1 MISYLGDFSE
11 DATVYIMFNTFSSD
25 DPSASCTI
33 TNFINTDV
41 HIHKDDGL
49 TQRNNAAGITVSV
62 DFDGITGSHMV
73 KIDTSDNTVAGFW
86 VVGHE
91 YFVRIEGTTIDGAT
105 INSVIGQFSI
115 ENRFNEVDVVKWLGT
130 AAATPTVAGVPEVD
144 LTHWLGTGVS
154 VNVAGKPT
162 VDVTNIGASSQSLI
176 DLKDFVDSGY
186 DPVTNKVQGVVLV
199 DTTTTNTDLVSA
211 AAIVNEWETQSQADP
226 TGFHVN
232 VKEVNGTAQT
242 ANDNSADI
250 NAILGDTNELQTDW
264 VNGGRL
270 DLILDIIAV
279 DTTTDIPAL
288 IAALNNISTAQVNTE
303 VDTALSDIHL
313 DHLLAADY
321 DPAAKPG
328 VATALFNELIESDGG
343 VSRYTANALEQAPI
357 ADVSALATSAALSTH
372 DGKLDTADAN
382 IDTLLTRI
390 TAAVAL
396 ASVCTE
402 TRLAELDAANMPSDL
417 DNTYASTV
425 GNFTILSSAT
435 YGNSALKALIDTID
449 GIVDNILADTGTDG
463 VLLAATATSA
473 QLVDDVWDEILS
485 GVTHNISTS
494 AGRRVRE
501 IGAYAIQ
508 SGTAQAGNSIHITLA
523 ATASATDGIYNRNLL
538 VIVGGTGAG
547 QTRTIVDYVGSTKVA
562 LADREWRISPDA
574 TSEYQVVPDDTPLV
588 ADHGLTRAGTVNT
601 IQLRTYASAVDSIYN
616 GAIIAIIAGTGRGES
631 RIVESY
637 VGATRTATVCDNWD
651 VTPDTTSVYVM
662 MPYGMAA
669 VVCIGADPLADIK
682 TQADSA
688 LTDYDPPTRT
698 EATTDKNAIITE
710 VDANETKIDA
720 LNNITVADIIA
731 GVADGSYD
739 LQEMMRIMFAA
750 LSGKSSGGGATT
762 LTFRDSGDAK
772 NRITATVN
780 SSGDRT
786 AMTLD
791 AT

>member
-1 MISYLGDFSE
+1 MISYLGDFAE
-11 DATVYIMFNTFSSD
+11 DTTVYIMFNTFSSD
-25 DPSASCTI
+25 DPSASVTI

-130 AAATPTVAGVPEVD
+130 AVATPTVAGVPEVD
-144 LTHWLGTGVS
+144 ATHWLGTGVS

-199 DTTTTNTDLVSA
+199 DTTTTNTDMV
-211 AAIVNEWETQSQADP
+211 
-226 TGFHVN
+226 
-232 VKEVNGTAQT
+232 GT
-242 ANDNSADI
+242 DN
-250 NAILGDTNELQTDW
+250 
-264 VNGGRL
+264 
-270 DLILDIIAV
+270 
-279 DTTTDIPAL
+279 
-288 IAALNNISTAQVNTE
+288 AALA
-303 VDTALSDIHL
+303 
-313 DHLLAADY
+313 
-321 DPAAKPG
+321 
-328 VATALFNELIESDGG
+328 ATALTDTTWTDAKAAFLDHS
-343 VSRYTANALEQAPI
+343 I
-357 ADVSALATSAALSTH
+357 ATV
-372 DGKLDTADAN
+372 DTN
-382 IDTLLTRI
+382 VDTLLTRI
-390 TAAVAL
+390 TAARAGYLDNLSAGAVAL
-396 ASVCTE
+396 ASA
-402 TRLAELDAANMPSDL
+402 LATAQTDL
-417 DNTYASTV
+417 DTITGTDGVTLATLQALYAPNKVIPDVAGTAAGLHSTTD
-425 GNFTILSSAT
+425 G
-435 YGNSALKALIDTID
+435 KIDT
-449 GIVDNILADTGTDG
+449 VDTNVDSILADTGTDG

-485 GVTHNISTS
+485 GVTHNISGS

-501 IGAYAIQ
+501 IGAFAIH
-508 SGTAQAGNSIHITLA
+508 SGTAQAGTINSITLA
-523 ATASATDGIYNRNLL
+523 ATANGGDGVYNRNLI
-538 VIVGGTGAG
+538 VITDNTGVG
-547 QTRTIVDYVGSTKVA
+547 QTRTIVDYNDTTKVVVV
-562 LADREWRISPDA
+562 DRDWRITPDNTTA
-574 TSEYQVVPDDTPLV
+574 YQIVPDNTPLTV
-588 ADHGLTRAGTVNT
+588 DHGVAQGGTSTT
-601 IQLRTYASAVDSIYN
+601 ITIRDYASSVDDVYLCN
-616 GAIIAIIAGTGRGES
+616 QIAIVAGTGRGQV
-631 RIVESY
+631 RL
-637 VGATRTATVCDNWD
+637 VGAYDGTTKVVTICGANW
-651 VTPDTTSVYVM
+651 VTTPDTTSIYVM
-662 MPYGMAA
+662 MPYGTTCTN
-669 VVCIGADPLADIK
+669 CIGTAALALINTECD
-682 TQADSA
+682 TA
-688 LTDYDPPTRT
+688 LADYDPPTRT
-698 EATTDKNAIITE
+698 EATADKDAIITE
-710 VDANETKIDA
+710 VNANETKIDA
-720 LNNITVADIIA
+720 LNDITVADIIA

-750 LSGKSSGGGATT
+750 LSGKSSGGGTTT

>member
-1 MISYLGDFSE
+1 MISYLGDFAE
-11 DATVYIMFNTFSSD
+11 DNTVYIMFNTFSSD

-33 TNFINTDV
+33 TNFVNTDV

-144 LTHWLGTGVS
+144 ITHMAGGVQ
-154 VNVAGKPT
+154 T
-162 VDVTNIGASSQSLI
+162 VT
-176 DLKDFVDSGY
+176 DLKDFADAGY

-211 AAIVNEWETQSQADP
+211 ADVVNEWETQSQADP

-232 VKEVNGTAQT
+232 VLEIGGTAQT
-242 ANDNSADI
+242 ANDNGADI

-270 DLILDIIAV
+270 DLILDIIAADTTTDIPATISTMQGNV
-279 DTTTDIPAL
+279 TDILGDTNELQGDWTNTGRLDTILDTIAEDTTTDIPAL
-288 IAALNNISTAQVNTE
+288 IATAQTDLDIITG
-303 VDTALSDIHL
+303 VD
-313 DHLLAADY
+313 
-321 DPAAKPG
+321 G
-328 VATALFNELIESDGG
+328 VT
-343 VSRYTANALEQAPI
+343 
-357 ADVSALATSAALSTH
+357 LATLQALYAPNKVVPDVAGTAAGLHSTT
-372 DGKLDTADAN
+372 DGKIDTVDAN
-382 IDTLLTRI
+382 
-390 TAAVAL
+390 
-396 ASVCTE
+396 
-402 TRLAELDAANMPSDL
+402 
-417 DNTYASTV
+417 
-425 GNFTILSSAT
+425 
-435 YGNSALKALIDTID
+435 
-449 GIVDNILADTGTDG
+449 VDSILADTGTDG

-485 GVTHNISTS
+485 GVTHNISGS

-501 IGAYAIQ
+501 IGAFAIH
-508 SGTAQAGNSIHITLA
+508 SGTAQAGTINSITLA
-523 ATASATDGIYNRNLL
+523 ATANGGDGVYNRNLI
-538 VIVGGTGAG
+538 VITDNTGVG
-547 QTRTIVDYVGSTKVA
+547 QTRTIVDYNDTTKVVVV
-562 LADREWRISPDA
+562 DRDWRITPDNTTA
-574 TSEYQVVPDDTPLV
+574 YQIVPDNTPLTV
-588 ADHGLTRAGTVNT
+588 DHGVAQGGTSTT
-601 IQLRTYASAVDSIYN
+601 ITIRDYASSVDDVYLCN
-616 GAIIAIIAGTGRGES
+616 QIAIIAGTGRGQV
-631 RIVESY
+631 RL
-637 VGATRTATVCDNWD
+637 VGAYDGTTKVVTICGANW
-651 VTPDTTSVYVM
+651 VTTPDTTSIYVM
-662 MPYGMAA
+662 MPYGTTCTNC
-669 VVCIGADPLADIK
+669 VG
-682 TQADSA
+682 DSA
-688 LTDYDPPTRT
+688 QDQ
-698 EATTDKNAIITE
+698 I
-710 VDANETKIDA
+710 
-720 LNNITVADIIA
+720 VAAIIA

-750 LSGKSSGGGATT
+750 LSGKSSGGSTTT

>member
-1 MISYLGDFSE
+1 MISYLGDFAE
-11 DATVYIMFNTFSSD
+11 DTTVYIMFNTFSSD
-25 DPSASCTI
+25 DPSASVTI

-130 AAATPTVAGVPEVD
+130 AVATPTVAGVPEVD
-144 LTHWLGTGVS
+144 ATHWLGTGVS

-199 DTTTTNTDLVSA
+199 DTTTTNTDMV
-211 AAIVNEWETQSQADP
+211 
-226 TGFHVN
+226 
-232 VKEVNGTAQT
+232 GT
-242 ANDNSADI
+242 DN
-250 NAILGDTNELQTDW
+250 
-264 VNGGRL
+264 
-270 DLILDIIAV
+270 
-279 DTTTDIPAL
+279 
-288 IAALNNISTAQVNTE
+288 AALA
-303 VDTALSDIHL
+303 
-313 DHLLAADY
+313 
-321 DPAAKPG
+321 
-328 VATALFNELIESDGG
+328 ATALTDTTWTDAKAAFLDHS
-343 VSRYTANALEQAPI
+343 I
-357 ADVSALATSAALSTH
+357 ATV
-372 DGKLDTADAN
+372 DTN
-382 IDTLLTRI
+382 VDTLLTRI
-390 TAAVAL
+390 TAARAGYLDNLSAGAVAL
-396 ASVCTE
+396 ASA
-402 TRLAELDAANMPSDL
+402 LATAQTDL
-417 DNTYASTV
+417 DTITGTDGVTLATLQALYAPNKVIPDVAGTAAGLHSTTD
-425 GNFTILSSAT
+425 G
-435 YGNSALKALIDTID
+435 KIDT
-449 GIVDNILADTGTDG
+449 VDTNVDSILADTGTDG

-485 GVTHNISTS
+485 GITHNISGS

-501 IGAYAIQ
+501 IGAFAIH
-508 SGTAQAGNSIHITLA
+508 SGTAQAGTINSITLA
-523 ATASATDGIYNRNLL
+523 ATANGGDGVYNRNLI
-538 VIVGGTGAG
+538 VITDNTGVG
-547 QTRTIVDYVGSTKVA
+547 QTRTIVDYNDTTKVVVV
-562 LADREWRISPDA
+562 DRDWRITPDNTTA
-574 TSEYQVVPDDTPLV
+574 YQIVPDNTPLTV
-588 ADHGLTRAGTVNT
+588 DHGVAQGGTSTT
-601 IQLRTYASAVDSIYN
+601 ITIRDYASSVDDVYLCN
-616 GAIIAIIAGTGRGES
+616 QIAIVAGTGRGQV
-631 RIVESY
+631 RL
-637 VGATRTATVCDNWD
+637 VGAYNGTTKVVTICGANW
-651 VTPDTTSVYVM
+651 VTTPDTTSIYVM
-662 MPYGMAA
+662 MPYGTTCTN
-669 VVCIGADPLADIK
+669 CIGTAALALINTECD
-682 TQADSA
+682 TA
-688 LTDYDPPTRT
+688 LADYDPPTRT
-698 EATTDKNAIITE
+698 EATADKDAIITE
-710 VDANETKIDA
+710 VNANETKIDA
-720 LNNITVADIIA
+720 LNDITVADIIA

-750 LSGKSSGGGATT
+750 LSGKSSGGGTTT

>member
-115 ENRFNEVDVVKWLGT
+115 ENRYNEVDVVKWLGT

-144 LTHWLGTGVS
+144 VTHM
-154 VNVAGKPT
+154 AGGIQT
-162 VDVTNIGASSQSLI
+162 VT
-176 DLKDFVDSGY
+176 DLKDFADAGY
-186 DPVTNKVQGVVLV
+186 DPATNKVQGVVLV

-211 AAIVNEWETQSQADP
+211 ADVVNEWETQSQADP

-270 DLILDIIAV
+270 DLLLDAIP
-279 DTTTDIPAL
+279 TTAMRGTDN
-288 IAALNNISTAQVNTE
+288 AALA
-303 VDTALSDIHL
+303 
-313 DHLLAADY
+313 
-321 DPAAKPG
+321 
-328 VATALFNELIESDGG
+328 ATALLNTTWTD
-343 VSRYTANALEQAPI
+343 AK
-357 ADVSALATSAALSTH
+357 AAFIDHSI
-372 DGKLDTADAN
+372 DTVDTN
-382 IDTLLTRI
+382 VDTLLTRI
-390 TAAVAL
+390 TAARAGYLDNLSAGAVAL
-396 ASVCTE
+396 ASA
-402 TRLAELDAANMPSDL
+402 LATAQTDL
-417 DNTYASTV
+417 DTITGTDGVTLATLQALYAPNKVIPDVAGTAAGLHSTTD
-425 GNFTILSSAT
+425 G
-435 YGNSALKALIDTID
+435 KIDT
-449 GIVDNILADTGTDG
+449 VDTNVDSILADTGTDG

-485 GVTHNISTS
+485 GVTHNISGS

-501 IGAYAIQ
+501 IGAFAIH
-508 SGTAQAGNSIHITLA
+508 SGTAQAGTINSITLA
-523 ATASATDGIYNRNLL
+523 ATANGGDGVYNRNLI
-538 VIVGGTGAG
+538 VITDNTGVG
-547 QTRTIVDYVGSTKVA
+547 QTRTIVDYNDTTKVVVV
-562 LADREWRISPDA
+562 DRDWRITPDNTTA
-574 TSEYQVVPDDTPLV
+574 YQIVPDNTPLTV
-588 ADHGLTRAGTVNT
+588 DHGVAQGGTSTT
-601 IQLRTYASAVDSIYN
+601 ITIRDYASSVDDVYLCN
-616 GAIIAIIAGTGRGES
+616 QIAIIAGTGRGQV
-631 RIVESY
+631 RL
-637 VGATRTATVCDNWD
+637 VGAYDGTTKVVTICGANW
-651 VTPDTTSVYVM
+651 VTTPDTTSIYVM
-662 MPYGMAA
+662 MPYGTTCTNC
-669 VVCIGADPLADIK
+669 VG
-682 TQADSA
+682 DSA
-688 LTDYDPPTRT
+688 QDQ
-698 EATTDKNAIITE
+698 I
-710 VDANETKIDA
+710 
-720 LNNITVADIIA
+720 VAAIIA

-750 LSGKSSGGGATT
+750 LSGKSSGGSTTT